1 MSTASSLGA
10 PTTGD
15 RKRLEALV
23 EAFVSSPGLGPSRL
37 RAVQRHSELDLGET
51 LERLSVGDWSAFSVR
66 RPRGEG
72 WDQLASRFRQECT
85 RRVTASGCRWWLA
98 GDPGWSEVFG
108 SDDEPP
114 AALAYCGSL
123 EALDQPR
130 VAIVGTR
137 SASSAGLAFA
147 RELGASLSAA
157 GVAVVSGLAR
167 GIDGAAHRGTIA
179 AGGAGRAI
187 GVLGTGLGVVYPREH
202 RDLQGSVAAN
212 GLLLSEYEP
221 SRGPRPEAFPLRN
234 RIVAQVAHVV
244 VVVESGETGGS
255 LLTVHEAVMRGR
267 PILAVPNNP
276 LVRSSAG
283 SNALLRCV
291 HGAPP
296 VALPCHGT
304 ADVLAVLDVGAILR
318 APDDDPRVEPGE
330 APRKV
335 LDALGWDER
344 TTSWLAATL
353 SLPLPEV
360 AAALAALED
369 DGWIAHRC
377 GRWQRRPR

>member
-1 MSTASSLGA
+1 MSTAIGLGP
-10 PTTGD
+10 PTTDD
-15 RKRLEALV
+15 RKRIEALV

-37 RAVQRHSELDLGET
+37 RSVQRHSELDLGET
-51 LERLSVGDWSAFSVR
+51 LQRLSVGDSSPFSVR
-66 RPRGEG
+66 RRRGEG
-72 WDQLASRFRQECT
+72 WDLLAKRFQEECT
-85 RRVTASGCRWWLA
+85 RAITASACRWWLA
-98 GDPGWSEVFG
+98 GDPGWSEAFG
-108 SDDEPP
+108 SDDDPP

-123 EALDQPR
+123 DALDRPR

-137 SASSAGLAFA
+137 SASSSGLAFA
-147 RELGASLSAA
+147 RQLGASLSAA

-179 AGGAGRAI
+179 AGGVGRAI
-187 GVLGTGLGVVYPREH
+187 GVLGTGLSVVYPREH
-202 RDLQGSVAAN
+202 RDLQGTVADN

-221 SRGPRPEAFPLRN
+221 WRGPRPEAFPLRN

-255 LLTVHEAVMRGR
+255 LLTVREAMMRGR

-276 LVRSSAG
+276 LVRSAVG
-283 SNALLRCV
+283 SNALLRSV
-291 HGAPP
+291 HGVPP
-296 VALPCHGT
+296 AALPCHGP

-318 APDDDPRVEPGE
+318 APNDDTRVEPGV
-330 APRKV
+330 PSRLV

-344 TTSWLAATL
+344 TTSWLAAAV
-353 SLPLPEV
+353 SLPLAEV

-369 DGWIAHRC
+369 DGWIAHRS